1 MEGENAFSHTLRSLR
16 IVATA
21 TYPDNLNASPL
32 LCHRLPP
39 RIGEIFGGKKLCF
52 FTQTLVRAL
61 KKRRWMRVWRRHLQ
75 RRLNANERLSSYR
88 LNKQSLINSLEAEVK
103 RNACRSHRPQGSATA
118 RQCYRKAVLPPKIS
132 RILPGSRYS
141 EWNPSKAC
149 DSRKFV
155 TTHLYDTAL
164 SIKTIACV

>member
-1 MEGENAFSHTLRSLR
+1 MEGDNAFSHTLRSLR

-61 KKRRWMRVWRRHLQ
+61 KKRRLMRVWRRHLQ

-118 RQCYRKAVLPPKIS
+118 KNFA
-132 RILPGSRYS
+132 YS
-141 EWNPSKAC
+141 SGKPVWLCCVK
-149 DSRKFV
+149 
-155 TTHLYDTAL
+155 AL
-164 SIKTIACV
+164 STQLKHHLRR